1 MKINSLDISG
11 FRYITD
17 KTNKHY
23 DFSNFVTI
31 SGDNETGK
39 TTIQEAIVWGFTGC
53 NLNGNDKANALL
65 QNKYSKNML
74 CSINFEDNNGVNHT
88 LERMT
93 GSKTIISLDGKN
105 IKQDDLN
112 SFIGDKDTF
121 ISVFVPGYFESRDTA
136 KTRSFLI
143 DLMPA
148 INKNDIIEQLPEDY
162 KTKVPMRGTID
173 IAEFLKT
180 TRKEIKDTEME
191 LLTFR
196 GQLEVI
202 EDALKNTLSLE
213 LKQFDESKI
222 KALESEKQTLMG
234 MKPLFDDDS
243 SLKAELQKTDYET
256 PKLKDTLEL
265 ENEIIRLETLY
276 KSKKNEIKELD
287 FKSGDVCNSCGQ
299 VISDAF
305 IQKAALLLTENNNK
319 IKEEMNKIIEE
330 GKKIKSEIN
339 KIKEYNEN
347 IISEFN
353 ENIKVRKTEIQN
365 KIDLLAEKN
374 KKYQEEFDAD
384 IGKQVEYIN
393 NELENVRREQQEIA
407 EFNAKINSEIEQIK
421 NFKSQK
427 EKILMDIDSR
437 EGNIDIA
444 KENINIITEYSR
456 IKSEILANNIAKY
469 LDRVTIRLEKFVP
482 STGEVKE
489 CFEILYDDKN
499 DTTCETILLSTST
512 KIRKDLEIANMV
524 NTITNLNLPIFIDCA
539 ESITHYSKLSCDQVF
554 LSKVIEGQELNI
566 S

>member
-1 MKINSLDISG
+1 MKILSLDVSG

-17 KTNKHY
+17 KETKSY
-23 DFSNFVTI
+23 KFSDFTTI
-31 SGDNETGK
+31 SGDNEKGK
-39 TTIQEAIVWGFTGC
+39 TTIQEAIVWVFTGC

-65 QNKYSKNML
+65 QNKYSKSMF
-74 CSINFEDNNGVNHT
+74 CSINFEDNNNINHI

-148 INKNDIIEQLPEDY
+148 IDKNDIIEQLPGDY
-162 KTKVPMRGTID
+162 KTKVPMRGTLN
-173 IAEFLKT
+173 IADFLKT

-202 EDALKNTLSLE
+202 EESLKNTKSLE

-222 KALESEKQTLMG
+222 KALESEKQTLMAT
-234 MKPLFDDDS
+234 KPLVSDDS
-243 SLKAELQKTDYET
+243 TLKSELQKIDYET
-256 PKLKDTLEL
+256 PNVKDTPSL

-299 VISDAF
+299 VISDNF
-305 IQKAALLLTENNNK
+305 IQKAALLLTESNNK
-319 IKEEMNKIIEE
+319 IKEEMDKIIEE
-330 GKKIKSEIN
+330 GKKIKVEIN
-339 KIKEYNEN
+339 KIKEYNDN

-365 KIDLLAEKN
+365 KINAIAEEN
-374 KKYQEEFDAD
+374 KKYQEEFDTN
-384 IGKQVEYIN
+384 IGKEIEDIN
-393 NELENVRREQQEIA
+393 NKLSELRDEQQVVV
-407 EFNAKINSEIEQIK
+407 EFNAKINSEIEQVE

-427 EKILMDIDSR
+427 VRILADIGVR

-444 KENINIITEYSR
+444 KTNINIMTEYSR
-456 IKSEILANNIAKY
+456 IKSEMLANNIAKY
-469 LDRVTIRLEKFVP
+469 LDKVTIRLEKFVP

-489 CFEILYDDKN
+489 CFEILYDDKY
-499 DTTCETILLSTST
+499 DTTCETVLLSTST

-539 ESITHYSKLSCDQVF
+539 ESITHYKELSCDQVF
-554 LSKVIEGQELNI
+554 LSKVVIDKELEI